1 MNPSPALR
9 PTFMPTCVRSR
20 KRSGKQPRPA
30 AGRNATSPRTRSWN
44 SSRTSEPA
52 PPVMPSATA
61 LAYQLPGP
69 LRLNRHNRRI
79 GIIQVAG
86 PGNAAGLQ
94 GRAEPGGHPDHV
106 VVVRPAGAHH
116 RPRVVVDER
125 EKIRLL
131 PADHR
136 PVERVARPHLVRPR
150 ALEPAEGPLLLGRPR
165 GRPV

>member
-79 GIIQVAG
+79 GIINVSRARQAPGRDGPLEHRGQVQRVLAPPPPVPGDEPGMVIDERDQVGLLSADQRAVQDVAG
-86 PGNAAGLQ
+86 PQ
-94 GRAEPGGHPDHV
+94 HV
-106 VVVRPAGAHH
+106 R
-116 RPRVVVDER
+116 
-125 EKIRLL
+125 RLS
-131 PADHR
+131 
-136 PVERVARPHLVRPR
+136 
-150 ALEPAEGPLLLGRPR
+150 LE
-165 GRPV
+165 